1 MEELLA
7 ILQSRDGLMLGLI
20 IFSSGIGIGASVVQI
35 NSILRR
41 KASDAVTSIITWA
54 LLLAFSLA
62 ATYYLW
68 HTSEN
73 LALPLT
79 IGTLAISSA
88 IGLIV
93 SIGARRRLAEVE
105 AARRQPQ
112 DEDLL
117 QTFAVKY
124 TALNLRR
131 RLQAAREQRASAA
144 E

>member
-7 ILQSRDGLMLGLI
+7 ILQSRDGLILGLI

-35 NSILRR
+35 NSILQR

-73 LALPLT
+73 LVLPLT

-93 SIGARRRLAEVE
+93 SIGARKRLAEVE

-112 DEDLL
+112 DHDLL

-124 TALNLRR
+124 TALSLRR
-131 RLQAAREQRASAA
+131 RLQAAREQRSLAA
-144 E
+144 G

>member
-73 LALPLT
+73 LVLPLT

>member
-7 ILQSRDGLMLGLI
+7 LLHTPDGLMLGLI

-68 HTSEN
+68 HSSEN
-73 LALPLT
+73 LILPAT
-79 IGTLAISSA
+79 IGTLALSSA
-88 IGLIV
+88 VGLAV
-93 SIGARRRLAEVE
+93 SIGARKRLAEVE

-112 DEDLL
+112 DQDLL

-124 TALNLRR
+124 TALSLRR
-131 RLQAAREQRASAA
+131 RLQAAREQRTTAA
-144 E
+144 

>member
-54 LLLAFSLA
+54 LLFAFSLA

-73 LALPLT
+73 LVLPLT

-88 IGLIV
+88 VGLVV
-93 SIGARRRLAEVE
+93 SVGARQRLAEVE

-124 TALNLRR
+124 TALSLRR